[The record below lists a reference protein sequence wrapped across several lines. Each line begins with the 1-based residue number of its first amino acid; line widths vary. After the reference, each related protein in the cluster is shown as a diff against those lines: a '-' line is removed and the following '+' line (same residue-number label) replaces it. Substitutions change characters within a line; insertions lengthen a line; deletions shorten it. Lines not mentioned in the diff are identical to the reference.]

1 MLNENERLVRGVEA
15 LPVDLLEALEAFKQD
30 TLVQEVLGEHIV
42 KKLIEAKQEEW
53 DNYSVQVSDW
63 ETDQY
68 LMKF

>member
-1 MLNENERLVRGVEA
+1 M
-15 LPVDLLEALEAFKQD
+15 DLLEALEAFKQD